1 MKFIVPRE
9 NLSEMVMYLW
19 KIIDLPQISLNE
31 LIFKLSF
38 ELFLFPPNE
47 AQKFIENAIKAKYL
61 IKTQDNSINLS
72 NTLVKQLNKWH
83 EEQMISVKNRKQ
95 ELNNQNQSRVE
106 FLEDNETHFNVLLKA
121 LLDKGTINRAAAV
134 SEDAF
139 NIITFSPEENIIKA
153 NVKGS
158 KEEPYNIIID
168 LDDKTITHNCHDF
181 ETKRAQNYKFCKHL
195 AKLFLILK
203 KIDQEMTNKI
213 LEQITSNIDQW
224 IFSA

>member
-72 NTLVKQLNKWH
+72 NALVKQLNEWH
-83 EEQMISVKNRKQ
+83 EKQMISVKNRKQ
-95 ELNNQNQSRVE
+95 ELNNQNQTRVE
-106 FLEDNETHFNVLLKA
+106 FLEDSKTHFNVLLKA

-139 NIITFSPEENIIKA
+139 DIITFNPEENIIKA

-158 KEEPYNIIID
+158 KEEAYIIIID
-168 LDDKTITHNCHDF
+168 LDDKTITHDCHDF
-181 ETKRAQNYKFCKHL
+181 ETKRAQNYKLCKHL

-203 KIDQEMTNKI
+203 KIDQETTNKI